1 MIISWLGHS
10 CFKISHKGYSVVIDP
25 YDLTN
30 ARYPV
35 LKVSADAVLCSHE
48 HRGHNYRQ
56 GVKLPASPSPCPY
69 EVTVIDSYHDTS
81 YGSLRGKN
89 KIHIIKWDGYK
100 LVHMGD
106 HASFLT
112 DAEKQEMSDA
122 DVLMI
127 NAGGFRAMPS
137 DKTKPLADELHA
149 RVVIPMHYAHD
160 GCGSR
165 RMERVTAFT
174 DQYMPLPI
182 VHFYETDT
190 ISIDKDTPEQVAV
203 LKFMPGGQK

>member
-1 MIISWLGHS
+1 MEISWLGHS

-30 ARYPV
+30 ANYPV
-35 LKVSADAVLCSHE
+35 LSTTADAVLCSHE

-56 GVKLPASPSPCPY
+56 GVKLSGTAAECPY
-69 EVTVIDSYHDTS
+69 EVSVIDTFHDTS

-106 HASFLT
+106 LGSFLT
-112 DAEKQEMSDA
+112 DAEKSELFGA

-137 DKTKPLADELHA
+137 DKTKPLADELCA

-165 RMERVTAFT
+165 RMERVNAFT

-182 VHFYETDT
+182 VKKYPGNT
-190 ISIDKDTPEQVAV
+190 ITIDKSTPEQVAI
-203 LKFMPGGQK
+203 LEYIP